1 MTADPALLIL
11 AMVLAGLLL
20 VAVFVAGLVAADRK
34 RLARRLERT
43 IDNQRGGAHG

>member
-34 RLARRLERT
+34 RLARRLEQFG
-43 IDNQRGGAHG
+43 QRAGEGGT